1 MLTWTTAGHRLW
13 AQLMLLPF
21 DDVTQDQA
29 ASPHTDQSDGRDDCY
44 RLFFLA
50 GWHAER
56 IGRNFVPK
64 NRQSSPPQRQRD
76 GAVWRS

>member
-1 MLTWTTAGHRLW
+1 MLVAVGPEQARRSAIYLSR
-13 AQLMLLPF
+13 APYEPSVGVQLL
-21 DDVTQDQA
+21 A
-29 ASPHTDQSDGRDDCY
+29 ALRATVF
-44 RLFFLA
+44 FFLA